1 MAGIGGLYPAAGR
14 RCTELLEGKTGA
26 PFYMTVHFKNVH
38 CILGNKHAEYLH
50 DLIMCYSRCHSVLKK
65 KKNESTQLMWSL
77 CICTK

>member
-1 MAGIGGLYPAAGR
+1 MAGIGSLYPAAGR

-26 PFYMTVHFKNVH
+26 PFYMTVHFKNVN

-65 KKNESTQLMWSL
+65 EEESTQLMWSL

>member
-1 MAGIGGLYPAAGR
+1 MAGIGSLYLAAGG
-14 RCTELLEGKTGA
+14 RCTELLERKTGA

-50 DLIMCYSRCHSVLKK
+50 DLIIATVDATSCSKR
-65 KKNESTQLMWSL
+65 ESTKLMWSL